1 MIFVDT
7 GAWYAL
13 ECPPDRNHRNATA
26 FLKELAKGRLGALVT
41 TDYVLDEALTL
52 LLLRFGAATAARFLT
67 KIRDSE
73 SVQIVW
79 IGEEAFWEA
88 TKLMEE
94 RQDKRWSF
102 TDCTSFVAMRN
113 LGVDT
118 AFAFDGNFQQA
129 GFKMLPGD

>member
-13 ECPPDRNHRNATA
+13 ECPPDRNHRAATV

-41 TDYVLDEALTL
+41 TDYVLDETLTL
-52 LLLRFGAATAARFLT
+52 LSLRFGGATATKFLA

-73 SVQIVW
+73 SVQVVW

-88 TKLMEE
+88 AKLMEE
-94 RQDKRWSF
+94 RKDKRWSF

-113 LGVDT
+113 LSVES
-118 AFAFDGNFQQA
+118 AFTFDENFRQA
-129 GFKMLPGD
+129 GFKRHPEP